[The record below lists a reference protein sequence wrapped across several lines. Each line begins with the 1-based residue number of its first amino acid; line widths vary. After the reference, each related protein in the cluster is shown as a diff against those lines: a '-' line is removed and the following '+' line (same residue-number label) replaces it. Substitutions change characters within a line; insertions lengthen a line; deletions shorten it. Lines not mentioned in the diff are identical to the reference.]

1 MIRVFLRLYWI
12 PIICL
17 GLLACNR
24 DQDASL
30 EPTTEIIKLNPDTM
44 HDHRILEQ
52 NALRN
57 AYFGDLHVHSNNSLD
72 AYSLAGVRASTDDAY
87 RFARGEAIDHPLG
100 YKIRLKG
107 EALDFYAV
115 SDHAEFFGVVKSLAD
130 PAGPLRD
137 HPLAALIQ
145 SPDKAD
151 NRKGFVAL
159 ESELTRGEPIDP
171 PLGSEAVIRS
181 AWQENIKIANKNY
194 EPGKFTTFIA
204 YEYSSHPQ
212 NANLHRVVLFP
223 GDDGPLR
230 PFGSQD
236 SLNPEDLWDWLDA
249 LRSDGLD
256 SIAIPHNSNWSQG
269 LMFQRVTMDGGP
281 VTAAYAKQRL
291 RNEPIVEIT
300 QIKGTSET
308 HPLLSPE
315 DEWSDFELWF
325 KNRGK
330 VDEEGRR
337 IRDEDGNVVEFDGAT
352 TGAYARD
359 ALLAGMELE
368 EAVGT
373 NMYQFG
379 FIGSTDGH
387 NAASPF
393 EEDEYF
399 GKLGT
404 NDGSPELRGSVPTD
418 EKLPSIFSDTLDWSA
433 SGLAGVWAEQNTRE
447 SIFQALKRK
456 EIFATSGP
464 RIRVRFFGGYDYP
477 DDLDRAPDSIEKA
490 YSRGVP
496 MGGELTDEGNRVPHF
511 FLSASKDPMGGYLQ
525 RAQIVKGWIEE
536 GKSREQVFDVACSD
550 NLAPDDVTH
559 RCPDNGAS
567 VNLEDCTVEKDSGAS
582 GLSTVW
588 QDPTFLPNQRAFYY
602 ARVLEN
608 PSCRWSTW
616 DAIRAGVAPHPETP
630 KTIQERAWSSPI
642 WYKPS

>member
-1 MIRVFLRLYWI
+1 MKSIF
-12 PIICL
+12 L
-17 GLLACNR
+17 GLPKIALFLSLTACDGN
-24 DQDASL
+24 QSSSL
-30 EPTTEIIKLNPDTM
+30 ESETTSIEPGEDATDIKVVLN
-44 HDHRILEQ
+44 Q
-52 NALRN
+52 NPLKDAF
-57 AYFGDLHVHSNNSLD
+57 FGDIHVHSNNSLD

-87 RFARGEAIDHPLG
+87 RFARGEAIEHPLG
-100 YKIRLKG
+100 YRIRLKG
-107 EALDFYAV
+107 EPLDFYAV

-130 PAGPLRD
+130 PAGPFRT

-151 NRKGFVAL
+151 NRKGFVVLDA
-159 ESELTRGEPIDP
+159 ELTRGEPIDP
-171 PLGSEAVIRS
+171 PLESEPVIRS
-181 AWQENIKIANKNY
+181 AWQENINIANKNY

-212 NANLHRVVLFP
+212 NANLHRVVVFP
-223 GDDGPLR
+223 GDDGPIR

-236 SLNPEDLWDWLDA
+236 SMNPEDLWDWLDA

-269 LMFQRVTMDGGP
+269 LMFQRVTMDGGYI
-281 VTAAYAKQRL
+281 TAAYAEQRL
-291 RNEPIVEIT
+291 RNEPMVEIT

-330 VDEEGRR
+330 LDENGRY

-359 ALLAGMELE
+359 ALLTGMELE
-368 EAVGT
+368 ETVGV

-404 NDGSPELRGSVPTD
+404 NDGLPELRGSVPSD
-418 EKLPSIFSDTLDWSA
+418 EKLPSIMSDTLDWSA
-433 SGLAGVWAEQNTRE
+433 SGLAGVWAEKNTRE

-456 EIFATSGP
+456 ETFATSGP
-464 RIRVRFFGGYDYP
+464 RIRVRFFGGYDYQE
-477 DDLDRAPDSIEKA
+477 DLHKAPDAIEKA
-490 YSRGVP
+490 YAKGVP
-496 MGGELTDEGNRVPHF
+496 MGGELLAEGNRVPHF
-511 FLSASKDPMGGYLQ
+511 FLSASRDPSGGFLQ
-525 RAQIVKGWIEE
+525 RAQIVKGWINE
-536 GKSREQVFDVACSD
+536 GKSHEQIFDVACSD
-550 NLAPDDVTH
+550 NLVPDKKTH
-559 RCPDNGAS
+559 RCPDNDAS
-567 VNLEDCTVEKDSGAS
+567 VNLENCAADMDRGAS
-582 GLSTVW
+582 ELSIVW
-588 QDPTFLPNQRAFYY
+588 QDPAFVASQRAFYY

-608 PSCRWSTW
+608 PTCRWSTW
-616 DAIRAGVAPHPETP
+616 DAIRAGVSPHPDIP
-630 KTIQERAWSSPI
+630 KTIQERAWSTPI
-642 WYKPS
+642 WYKPL